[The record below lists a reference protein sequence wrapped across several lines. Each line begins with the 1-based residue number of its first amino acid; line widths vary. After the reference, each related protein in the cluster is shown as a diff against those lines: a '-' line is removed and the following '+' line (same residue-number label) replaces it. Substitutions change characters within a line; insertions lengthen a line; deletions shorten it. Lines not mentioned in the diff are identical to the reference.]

1 MGTLCC
7 VQCVCVCCRTAGS
20 PDFGHHA
27 SELQTQTTCQCTVF
41 TSLVALVTL
50 PFFPFF
56 FSLSVS
62 LFVQLGHV
70 LIVYAEVSVR
80 YSQLAHSAV
89 QAALCACLEGAEPH
103 WLCENLWRITVDKEA
118 HDVDDLTR

>member
-1 MGTLCC
+1 M
-7 VQCVCVCCRTAGS
+7 CVCRGAAGS
-20 PDFGHHA
+20 PDSGHHA
-27 SELQTQTTCQCTVF
+27 SKLPTQTTRQCIVF
-41 TSLVALVTL
+41 TSLAALVAL
-50 PFFPFF
+50 PF
-56 FSLSVS
+56 LSI
-62 LFVQLGHV
+62 QLEHV

-89 QAALCACLEGAEPH
+89 QAALSACIEGAEPH